1 MPICPPLDV
10 LSCPYAHP
18 MCPGQPPFLPPGDF
32 EETILPKRF
41 MYHSLW
47 EEKKTFWSGTD
58 CNVANSVLQCRQIN
72 TVILAATQYAVP
84 RAVKEL
90 QHLQMD
96 TSAPAVNRLDFAQSK
111 LVLVL
116 RPHALSAWTAIGQKC
131 REAAI
136 EQASRQFAQLQS
148 LVLTAADGSA
158 SSIDKS
164 TVNKALKELPQ
175 GAESTGIVQKF
186 FEVFF

>member
-1 MPICPPLDV
+1 MSPNAHMPPSMSPV
-10 LSCPYAHP
+10 
-18 MCPGQPPFLPPGDF
+18 QPPFLPPGDF

-72 TVILAATQYAVP
+72 TVILEATKYAVP

-96 TSAPAVNRLDFAQSK
+96 TSAPAVNRLEFASSK
-111 LVLVL
+111 LVAVL
-116 RPHALSAWTAIGQKC
+116 KPHAVSAWNTILEKC
-131 REAAI
+131 
-136 EQASRQFAQLQS
+136 
-148 LVLTAADGSA
+148 
-158 SSIDKS
+158 
-164 TVNKALKELPQ
+164 
-175 GAESTGIVQKF
+175 
-186 FEVFF
+186 